1 MPPTRKR
8 GGAIHN
14 SLIVDTP
21 DKLPLMKR
29 LMQKSGPGVVS
40 YVLVYAPWCGACTR
54 FRENV
59 WDPSLNVPTTHN
71 RIAVKDDVFNNS
83 PMAKDVPDLK
93 FLPSIFVVKDG
104 VIQMHK
110 KPGGDTAIIPTPK
123 TKEEFLEMANVKLKP
138 EENNSRANTNNSRVN
153 ANNTRANTNNSRVNA
168 NNTRVN
174 ANNTRVNANNTRVNA
189 NNTQTNANNSR
200 TKAIKDIFVET
211 ESPVP
216 VAIKNANNS
225 AKIANNATKEVKKMT
240 VALNNASRNTLR
252 MAIQNVSKAVIN
264 AQEAAAVAKDS
275 ANSVKKMLEDA
286 KGNLNTKINANAKA
300 AVAAAA
306 GAAVGAEL
314 AAAAATN
321 AVNKNNN
328 GSVVVLPN
336 EEEVNISQ
344 IEMNFDE
351 EGKNIMEP
359 EEEQMLELES
369 SNMPNTLV
377 NPVELS
383 SDAIINSKNPTPE
396 VAPQTGGRRTRRSK
410 GKLYRML
417 VSLNKKALKRMTRS
431 KN

>member
-21 DKLPLMKR
+21 DKLSLMNN
-29 LMQKSGPGVVS
+29 LMQRSGPGIVS
-40 YVLVYAPWCGACTR
+40 YVLVYAPWCGACRR

-93 FLPSIFVVKDG
+93 FLPSMFVVKDG
-104 VIQMHK
+104 VIQLHK

-123 TKEEFLEMANVKLKP
+123 TKEELLQMANVKLKP
-138 EENNSRANTNNSRVN
+138 EASENNTRANANNTRSN
-153 ANNTRANTNNSRVNA
+153 ANNTRAN
-168 NNTRVN
+168 
-174 ANNTRVNANNTRVNA
+174 
-189 NNTQTNANNSR
+189 
-200 TKAIKDIFVET
+200 AIKDIFVKT
-211 ESPVP
+211 ESPVST
-216 VAIKNANNS
+216 AIENANKNVI
-225 AKIANNATKEVKKMT
+225 IANNATKEVKKMT
-240 VALNNASRNTLR
+240 VALNNASRNTLQK
-252 MAIQNVSKAVIN
+252 AIQNVSKAVTN
-264 AQEAAAVAKDS
+264 AQAAAAAAKNS
-275 ANSVKKMLEDA
+275 ANAVKNMLENA

-306 GAAVGAEL
+306 GAAVGAQL

-328 GSVVVLPN
+328 GSVVVPN
-336 EEEVNISQ
+336 EEEVNISEPQ
-344 IEMNFDE
+344 RNFE
-351 EGKNIMEP
+351 EGENIMEP
-359 EEEQMLELES
+359 EEEEEEPMPELES
-369 SNMPNTLV
+369 INMQNTLV
-377 NPVELS
+377 NPIELS
-383 SDAIINSKNPTPE
+383 LDANNVNSKNPTPE

-417 VSLNKKALKRMTRS
+417 VALNKKALKRKTRS
-431 KN
+431 KKLTRQRR

>member
-21 DKLPLMKR
+21 DKLSLMNK

-40 YVLVYAPWCGACTR
+40 YVLVYAPWCGACRR

-93 FLPSIFVVKDG
+93 FLPSMFVVKNG
-104 VIQMHK
+104 VIQLHK

-123 TKEEFLEMANVKLKP
+123 TKEELLQMANVKLKP
-138 EENNSRANTNNSRVN
+138 EAN
-153 ANNTRANTNNSRVNA
+153 ANNTRASANNTRSNA
-168 NNTRVN
+168 NNTR
-174 ANNTRVNANNTRVNA
+174 A
-189 NNTQTNANNSR
+189 S
-200 TKAIKDIFVET
+200 AIKDIFVE
-211 ESPVP
+211 SDKPVSA
-216 VAIKNANNS
+216 AIENANNS

-240 VALNNASRNTLR
+240 VALNNASRNTLQK
-252 MAIQNVSKAVIN
+252 AIQNVSKAVTN
-264 AQEAAAVAKDS
+264 AQAAAAAAKNS
-275 ANSVKKMLEDA
+275 ANAVKKMVENA

-306 GAAVGAEL
+306 GAAVGAQL
-314 AAAAATN
+314 AATAATN

-328 GSVVVLPN
+328 GSVVLPV
-336 EEEVNISQ
+336 ET
-344 IEMNFDE
+344 
-351 EGKNIMEP
+351 MED
-359 EEEQMLELES
+359 EQMPELVG
-369 SNMPNTLV
+369 PNTLEPNESLNMLESNDDLNTLEPEPITQLV
-377 NPVELS
+377 SNNSIVPNIVIEPM
-383 SDAIINSKNPTPE
+383 APEANVNSKNPTPE
-396 VAPQTGGRRTRRSK
+396 VAPQRGGRTTRRSK

-417 VSLNKKALKRMTRS
+417 VALNKKALKRKTRS
-431 KN
+431 KKLTRQRR

>member
-93 FLPSIFVVKDG
+93 FLPSMFVVKDG
-104 VIQMHK
+104 VIQLHK

-123 TKEEFLEMANVKLKP
+123 TKEELLQMANVKLKA
-138 EENNSRANTNNSRVN
+138 EAN
-153 ANNTRANTNNSRVNA
+153 AKNTRAN
-168 NNTRVN
+168 
-174 ANNTRVNANNTRVNA
+174 
-189 NNTQTNANNSR
+189 
-200 TKAIKDIFVET
+200 AIKDIFVKT
-211 ESPVP
+211 ESPVST
-216 VAIKNANNS
+216 AIENANKNVI
-225 AKIANNATKEVKKMT
+225 IANNATKEVKKMT

-252 MAIQNVSKAVIN
+252 TAIQNVSKAVVN
-264 AQEAAAVAKDS
+264 AQAAAAAAKNS
-275 ANSVKKMLEDA
+275 ANSVKKMVENA
-286 KGNLNTKINANAKA
+286 KGDLNTKTNANAKA
-300 AVAAAA
+300 VVAAAA

-314 AAAAATN
+314 AAVAATN
-321 AVNKNNN
+321 AVKKNNN
-328 GSVVVLPN
+328 GSAVVLP
-336 EEEVNISQ
+336 E
-344 IEMNFDE
+344 D
-351 EGKNIMEP
+351 
-359 EEEQMLELES
+359 EQMPELVG
-369 SNMPNTLV
+369 PNTLEPNEDLNMLEPNDNLNTLEPEPMTQLGSNNSIV
-377 NPVELS
+377 PNIVTQPMAPEANV
-383 SDAIINSKNPTPE
+383 NSKNPTPE
-396 VAPQTGGRRTRRSK
+396 VAPQRGGRRTRRSK

-417 VSLNKKALKRMTRS
+417 VALNKKVLKRKTRS
-431 KN
+431 KKLTRQRR

>member
-21 DKLPLMKR
+21 DKLSLMNN
-29 LMQKSGPGVVS
+29 LMQRSGPGIVS
-40 YVLVYAPWCGACTR
+40 YVLVYAPWCGACRR

-93 FLPSIFVVKDG
+93 FLPSMFVVKDG
-104 VIQMHK
+104 VIQLHK

-123 TKEEFLEMANVKLKP
+123 TKEELLQMANVKLKP
-138 EENNSRANTNNSRVN
+138 EASENNTRAN
-153 ANNTRANTNNSRVNA
+153 ANNTRANANNTRSNA
-168 NNTRVN
+168 NNTR
-174 ANNTRVNANNTRVNA
+174 AN
-189 NNTQTNANNSR
+189 
-200 TKAIKDIFVET
+200 AIKDIFVKT
-211 ESPVP
+211 ESPVST
-216 VAIKNANNS
+216 AIENANKNVI
-225 AKIANNATKEVKKMT
+225 IANNATKEVKKMT
-240 VALNNASRNTLR
+240 VALNNASRNTLQK
-252 MAIQNVSKAVIN
+252 AIQNVSKAVTN
-264 AQEAAAVAKDS
+264 AQAAAAAAKNS
-275 ANSVKKMLEDA
+275 ANAVKNMLENA

-306 GAAVGAEL
+306 GAAVGAQL

-328 GSVVVLPN
+328 GSVVVPN
-336 EEEVNISQ
+336 EEEVNISEPQ
-344 IEMNFDE
+344 RNFE
-351 EGKNIMEP
+351 EGENIMEP
-359 EEEQMLELES
+359 EEEEEEPMPELES
-369 SNMPNTLV
+369 INMQNTLV
-377 NPVELS
+377 NPIELS
-383 SDAIINSKNPTPE
+383 LDANNVNSKNPTPE

-417 VSLNKKALKRMTRS
+417 VALNKKALKRKTRS
-431 KN
+431 KKLTRQRR